1 MRYGENPHQ
10 SAAFYVEKN
19 ITEAC
24 VASST
29 QCQGKEM
36 SYNNMADADAALECV
51 RSFNEPACV
60 IVKHANPCG
69 VAVRS
74 KIFDAYND
82 AFKTD
87 PTSAFGGIIA
97 FNRDLDAKT
106 AQAIIERQFV
116 EVIIAPN
123 IDDEAKK
130 ILSNKQ
136 NVRVLECG
144 DLNAAQPSLDYKRVT
159 GGLLV
164 QDKDLGVINEN
175 NIKCVSNTQPTNEQI
190 KDLLFAWKVAKAVK
204 SNAIVYVKNQMTIG
218 VGAGQ
223 MSRVYSAKIAG
234 IKATDEGLKV
244 KGSVMASDA
253 FFPFRDGIDAA
264 AKDGI
269 KAIIQ
274 PGRSMRDT
282 EVIEAANEH
291 GIAMVFTD
299 MRHFKH

>member
-1 MRYGENPHQ
+1 MAIPC
-10 SAAFYVEKN
+10 SFAAS
-19 ITEAC
+19 ITS
-24 VASST
+24 VS
-29 QCQGKEM
+29 
-36 SYNNMADADAALECV
+36 
-51 RSFNEPACV
+51 R
-60 IVKHANPCG
+60 I
-69 VAVRS
+69 
-74 KIFDAYND
+74 
-82 AFKTD
+82 
-87 PTSAFGGIIA
+87 
-97 FNRDLDAKT
+97 
-106 AQAIIERQFV
+106 
-116 EVIIAPN
+116 
-123 IDDEAKK
+123 
-130 ILSNKQ
+130 
-136 NVRVLECG
+136 
-144 DLNAAQPSLDYKRVT
+144 
-159 GGLLV
+159 
-164 QDKDLGVINEN
+164 EN